1 MIDPIPIQN
10 IKAETGSG
18 FLGIKHRYC
27 VVIII
32 FSLMCFA
39 VAFPCGI
46 IAMMCSTLPSIAL
59 VVYAFLIRN
68 KPDCYTRDLMLS
80 LILPR
85 QFNYVNPERYKSWL
99 SSDE

>member
-27 VVIII
+27 VAIII
-32 FSLMCFA
+32 AFLMCFFA
-39 VAFPCGI
+39 AFPYGI
-46 IAMMCSTLPSIAL
+46 IAMVCSVLPSIVL
-59 VVYAFLIRN
+59 IVYSFIVRN
-68 KPDCYTRDLMLS
+68 KPDCYTRDLVLS

-99 SSDE
+99 LSDE